1 MKTALLHVADDP
13 GQEARLEAASA
24 VVQAFGAD
32 LTVVQAMP
40 YGAFVMTDPFGG
52 VHPSIALLSEVES
65 QQEAARAV
73 IEAKLLEKNI
83 AFEWV
88 RESGPPA
95 AVLLDHSRLTDLIIL
110 SHGSGG
116 DHGGDQALDLV
127 GDLSVHARA
136 PILSV
141 PYSSGRLRLSGTAAI
156 AWNGSFEAAQALR
169 LSLPVL
175 RRASRI
181 EIVTVAGGRPG
192 FSIAEAKAYLS
203 HHGLVSDTVEWQRG
217 SESVSER
224 LLRAFDDGRAD
235 YAVIGA
241 YGHSRL
247 RERILGGVTREM
259 LLRSPIPLL
268 LAH

>member
-24 VVQAFGAD
+24 VVQTFGAH

-73 IEAKLLEKNI
+73 IEARLLEKNI

-116 DHGGDQALDLV
+116 DQTLDLV

-141 PYSSGRLRLSGTAAI
+141 PYSSGRLRFTGTAVI

-169 LSLPVL
+169 LSLPLL

-181 EIVTVAGGRPG
+181 EIITVAGGRPG

-217 SESVSER
+217 SEPVSER